1 VGAEKVIAVRRRSS
15 YNESMRTRFVNLRV
29 STTGNDTTPAEIV
42 VNDGVIE
49 EILVPDA
56 QTAVEAEHWED
67 LGGALVLPGLVDP
80 EVDFGDPGY
89 PLREDF
95 FSGTAAAAAGGVTCV
110 ADIGQDEHSAV
121 VDNPSLQLKVRTLAN
136 HALVDYMLWASPTEP
151 DELSAARLSEVAEA
165 GVAGFFVDLEH
176 NESAAA
182 AANWAQLTESL
193 HEAWR
198 LGVPILV
205 QAINSDLVGRL
216 IQNIRTHQTDPD
228 RPEAWSEAH
237 PPESEIEAVAA
248 VRELARSTGARV
260 HFVGVS
266 SRKAHQLVIEG
277 REQGVALTTGVRP
290 TSLAFVRDDLPTQ
303 GSRLKLSP
311 ALQSEGDRVALWN
324 GIADATIEMVCSGH
338 RAIQVPEE
346 KESGSVWSD
355 RSGMPGVELTLP
367 YLYSEGVCTG
377 HITLDRLIELVST
390 SPARLLGISH
400 LKGKLQPGMH
410 ADFVVFAEDE
420 TWTVT
425 SDVLHGRSRIS
436 PFEGQQFTG
445 RVRATYLRGR
455 QIFRREASG
464 AEMFAPPGNGRWL
477 IRGRG

>member
-1 VGAEKVIAVRRRSS
+1 
-15 YNESMRTRFVNLRV
+15 MRTRFVNLRV

-67 LGGALVLPGLVDP
+67 LGGALVLPGVVDP
-80 EVDFGDPGY
+80 DVDFGDPGY

-110 ADIGQDEHSAV
+110 ADVGQDEHTTVTDAE
-121 VDNPSLQLKVRTLAN
+121 SLQMKIRTIAN
-136 HALVDYMLWASPTEP
+136 RALVDYMVWASPTEP
-151 DELSAARLSEVAEA
+151 DATSVVRLSEVAEA
-165 GVAGFFVDLEH
+165 GVAGFYVDLEH
-176 NESAAA
+176 DESAAA

-198 LGVPILV
+198 LGVPVLV

-216 IQNIRTHQTDPD
+216 TQNIRTHQTDPD
-228 RPEAWSEAH
+228 RAEAWSESH

-266 SRKAHQLVIEG
+266 SRKAHQLVVEG
-277 REQGVALTTGVRP
+277 REQGIPLTSGVRP
-290 TSLAFVRDDLPTQ
+290 TALAFVRDDLPTQ

-311 ALQSEGDRVALWN
+311 ALQSEADRVALWN
-324 GIADATIEMVCSGH
+324 GLADATIETVSSGH
-338 RAIQVPEE
+338 RAIQIPEE
-346 KESGSVWSD
+346 KSSGSVWTD
-355 RSGMPGVELTLP
+355 RSGAPGVELTLP

-377 HITLDRLIELVST
+377 HITLDRLIELLST
-390 SPARLLGISH
+390 SPARLLGIGH

-410 ADFVVFAEDE
+410 ADFVVFADDE
-420 TWTVT
+420 SWIVT
-425 SDVLHGRSRIS
+425 SEVLHGRSRIS
-436 PFEGQQFTG
+436 PFEGQQLTG

-455 QIFRREASG
+455 RIYHREADG
-464 AEMFAPPGNGRWL
+464 TEMFAPPGHGRWL